1 MREISLEQGKYT
13 IVVDFDNGVFK
24 ALRYGEEWQ
33 NLMGD
38 KLTLALI
45 HELEHTKERLSEAE
59 DLLGDAHS
67 LMGNVHCYDTEEAHA
82 INAFLYGDS
91 NE

>member
-33 NLMGD
+33 NLMGGQ
-38 KLTLALI
+38 AYV
-45 HELEHTKERLSEAE
+45 SF
-59 DLLGDAHS
+59 S
-67 LMGNVHCYDTEEAHA
+67 
-82 INAFLYGDS
+82 S
-91 NE
+91 